1 MRNGLIIS
9 LVAVL
14 VVFASLTVLAVL
26 YRLLGEAFR
35 RYGKKDGSAEAA
47 SNGKSDTETG
57 GGTDIKTEETP
68 LPEEPQGIH
77 DRESYVIT
85 IGHGKP
91 DFGLENARPH
101 SPSGNAGTARPYSPA
116 TKTHQHSVPA
126 ESAPRI
132 ETAESAGRT
141 ETTESAGRTDTAKNV
156 PAKTSASAD
165 TVTSPLPGT
174 ITEIRVS
181 AGDTVKAGQIVAIL
195 SAMKMDN
202 EIEAEYSG
210 SVAAVNVNPG
220 DNVREG
226 SVILTLSR

>member
-9 LVAVL
+9 LVAII
-14 VVFASLTVLAVL
+14 VVFASLAVLAVL

-47 SNGKSDTETG
+47 SDGKSDTKTG
-57 GGTDIKTEETP
+57 GGTDIKAEEAQ
-68 LPEEPQGIH
+68 LPEGPQGIH

-91 DFGLENARPH
+91 DFGLENAQPH
-101 SPSGNAGTARPYSPA
+101 STSGNAVGSR
-116 TKTHQHSVPA
+116 PA
-126 ESAPRI
+126 ESAC
-132 ETAESAGRT
+132 RT
-141 ETTESAGRTDTAKNV
+141 ETNESAARTDTAENV
-156 PAKTSASAD
+156 PARTSASAN
-165 TVTSPLPGT
+165 TITAPLPGT

-181 AGDTVKAGQIVAIL
+181 AGDTVKAGQVVAIL
-195 SAMKMDN
+195 NAMKMDN

-210 SVAAVNVNPG
+210 TVAAVNVNTG

>member
-47 SNGKSDTETG
+47 SDGKSDTETG

-126 ESAPRI
+126 GSA
-132 ETAESAGRT
+132 ART
-141 ETTESAGRTDTAKNV
+141 ETTESAGRTDTAENV

-210 SVAAVNVNPG
+210 TVAAVNVNPG

>member
-9 LVAVL
+9 LVAII
-14 VVFASLTVLAVL
+14 VVFASLAVLAVL

-47 SNGKSDTETG
+47 SDGKSDTATG
-57 GGTDIKTEETP
+57 GGTDVKAEETP

-85 IGHGKP
+85 IGHWKP

-101 SPSGNAGTARPYSPA
+101 SQSGNAGTARPFSPA
-116 TKTHQHSVPA
+116 TKTHQHSAPA
-126 ESAPRI
+126 ES
-132 ETAESAGRT
+132 SVRT
-141 ETTESAGRTDTAKNV
+141 ETNESAARTDAARNV
-156 PAKTSASAD
+156 PVKTSASAN
-165 TVTSPLPGT
+165 TITAPLPGT

-195 SAMKMDN
+195 NAMKMDN

-210 SVAAVNVNPG
+210 TVASVNVNTG

>member
-14 VVFASLTVLAVL
+14 VVFVSLAVLAVL

-35 RYGKKDGSAEAA
+35 RYGRKNGSAEAA
-47 SNGKSDTETG
+47 SDGKSAPETS
-57 GGTDIKTEETP
+57 GGTDIKTEETQ

-91 DFGLENARPH
+91 DFGSENVKPYN
-101 SPSGNAGTARPYSPA
+101 PSGNAGTARPYSPA
-116 TKTHQHSVPA
+116 TRTHQY
-126 ESAPRI
+126 SAP
-132 ETAESAGRT
+132 AESAGRK
-141 ETTESAGRTDTAKNV
+141 DTAENV
-156 PAKTSASAD
+156 PAQTAPLASAD
-165 TVTSPLPGT
+165 TITASLPGT

-181 AGDTVKAGQIVAIL
+181 AGDMVKAGQIVAIL

-210 SVAAVNVNPG
+210 TVAAVNVNPG

-226 SVILTLSR
+226 SVIITLSR